1 MTTVR
6 ENLKV
11 TPKYREI
18 SHLLRRAGFGA
29 TPGEMDRYIEMDY
42 SEVVDE
48 LLNAPGTSTMP
59 DDVIFRMFPEYHA
72 SLGVDACANWAYR
85 MVSTDSPLEEK
96 ITLFWHGIFAT
107 GNDKL
112 NNPLVLLNQIDTF
125 RRNGMGRFDDILL
138 DLSRDP
144 AMLIWLDNQTNHKDS
159 INENYGREILELF
172 SMGVGNYTE
181 DDIKECARAFT
192 GWSVK
197 NAEYMALMGQKDS
210 IWPYSRISWHYEY
223 RQNDHDDTEKTFLGE
238 KGKFDG
244 EDIIEIICRQE
255 STARFISRHLYN
267 FFVEDEV
274 QVPSWQD
281 VPPKNPKAIG
291 ILTDAYFE
299 HGHDLKKVLKELFES
314 DFFKESEYIKVK
326 GPAEMVINV
335 LRLSGGFEEP
345 TLSMIQAVEEAGYM
359 GQLLFYPPSV
369 EGWHTGQEWITS
381 GSVLDRVNFSS
392 ARLTDL
398 SSPGIRDI
406 LNRIGNRCGTN
417 AKPEYVIQNF
427 LELMGIIEI
436 SDATFDLLM
445 EVCDAKDSTVD
456 TTAVSFDVTASNI
469 LRVIGASKEFH
480 LV

>member
-6 ENLKV
+6 EYLKV

-29 TPGEMDRYIEMDY
+29 TPGEMDRYLEMDY

-299 HGHDLKKVLKELFES
+299 HGHDLKKVLKVLFES
-314 DFFKESEYIKVK
+314 DFFKESEYKKVK